1 MTSLGAE
8 TFRSILTLKEFFL
21 LAATRKNETKLRKT
35 EKNMEKENTTDGND
49 LVKMRY
55 QIQILWNLF

>member
-8 TFRSILTLKEFFL
+8 TFQSILTLKELFL

-35 EKNMEKENTTDGND
+35 EKNMEKENTTDGSD

-55 QIQILWNLF
+55 QIQIL

>member
-8 TFRSILTLKEFFL
+8 TFQSILTLKEFFL
-21 LAATRKNETKLRKT
+21 LAATRKNEIKLRKT

-55 QIQILWNLF
+55 QIQIL